1 MKKLRICMITTFYPP
16 YHAGGCGIHVYQLSN
31 LLARAGHRV
40 EVIHC
45 IDSFYVKVK
54 EKRGGEYPHHKNVL
68 IHGLKSGLGKLSPL
82 SNYLFG
88 YPVVTAGKIRKI
100 LDQGFDVI
108 HYHNISLL
116 GGLSVLGLAKAVK
129 LFTLHTYW
137 LFCPT
142 HYLWKFKREVCRK
155 KDCLTCQLSYGLLPQ
170 LWRYTNLRDEMLS
183 KIDALIMPSQFMRD
197 KHLEEGIKMRMDC
210 IPYFVF
216 PNEVSNADNW
226 EKKLG
231 KYRPFFLFVARIEP
245 YKGAQVAVRAFRRKK
260 GKSRLLMV
268 GSGSSMD
275 SVRALAGTDP
285 RIVFLGHVLRDKLSW
300 LYQNAVALLVPS
312 LWPEMGNQAV
322 LDAMSCG
329 TPVIA
334 AENGCL
340 TELVGENEAGIL
352 YRSEDE
358 LVAGLDA
365 MEEVS
370 LRSKY
375 SDKACA
381 AYNEHYTPHKF
392 LERYYQLIEEFLGK
406 R

>member
-1 MKKLRICMITTFYPP
+1 MRKLRTCMITTFYPP

-31 LLARAGHRV
+31 LLAQQGHQV

-45 IDSFYVKVK
+45 VDSFYMKQK

-68 IHGLKSGLGKLSPL
+68 VHSIKSGLGKLSPA
-82 SNYLFG
+82 SNYLLGCPLF
-88 YPVVTAGKIRKI
+88 TAAKISRI
-100 LDQGFDVI
+100 LDRGFDVI
-108 HYHNISLL
+108 HYHNISLFGGPYVLNL
-116 GGLSVLGLAKAVK
+116 GKGIK

-155 KDCLTCQLSYGLLPQ
+155 KECLACQLSYGLPPQ
-170 LWRYTNLRDEMLS
+170 LWRRTNLRDKMVA
-183 KIDALIMPSQFMRD
+183 KIDSLIVPSQFMRD
-197 KHLEEGIKMRMDC
+197 KQMEEGIKVRTTC

-216 PNEVSNADNW
+216 THEVSNGDHW

-231 KYRPFFLFVARIEP
+231 KYKPFFLFVARIEP
-245 YKGAQVAVRAFRRKK
+245 YKGAQVAVRAFRKKK
-260 GKSRLLMV
+260 GECWLLIV

-285 RIVFLGHVLRDKLSW
+285 RIVFLGHVLRDELSW
-300 LYQNAVALLVPS
+300 LYKNAIALVVPS
-312 LWPEMGNQAV
+312 VWPEMGNQAV
-322 LDAMSCG
+322 LDAMSSG

-340 TELVGENEAGIL
+340 TELVRENSAGIM
-352 YRSEDE
+352 YRTEDK
-358 LVAGLDA
+358 LIAAWDT
-365 MEEVS
+365 MENAS

-375 SDKACA
+375 SLNARV
-381 AYNEHYTPHKF
+381 AYNKHYTPQRF
-392 LERYYQLIEEFLGK
+392 LEKYYQLIEEFM
-406 R
+406 